1 MKLLI
6 AALAAAGLTGCVG
19 YVPYYDGGAY
29 PGYGAAPLDPAY
41 GAAQVY
47 PAYPYSYGYPYY
59 GPSISFGAFFGGGY
73 GHRRHWGGG
82 RGWNGNRGHWDGR
95 RWH

>member
-19 YVPYYDGGAY
+19 YVPYYGGAY

-47 PAYPYSYGYPYY
+47 PASPYGYAAPYY
-59 GPSISFGAFFGGGY
+59 GPSISFGIVGGGYY
-73 GHRRHWGGG
+73 GHRR
-82 RGWNGNRGHWDGR
+82 HWDGR

>member
-19 YVPYYDGGAY
+19 YVPYYGDAY
-29 PGYGAAPLDPAY
+29 PGYGAAPLSPAY

-47 PAYPYSYGYPYY
+47 PAYPYGYGYGYGYPYY
-59 GPSISFGAFFGGGY
+59 GPSISFGAVFGGGHY
-73 GHRRHWGGG
+73 HGHRRDWDD
-82 RGWNGNRGHWDGR
+82 RRGHRGDR